1 MFWRWFWCSTARLNN
16 LNLPSALPFAHHTQ
30 VIDGLQFAF
39 PTYMTSLQKSGK
51 FPSIFALKQQI
62 ADEEHIKAYLD
73 SERRKEY
80 SMGLYRRYEELDG
93 EFKE

>member
-1 MFWRWFWCSTARLNN
+1 
-16 LNLPSALPFAHHTQ
+16 
-30 VIDGLQFAF
+30 
-39 PTYMTSLQKSGK
+39 MTSLQKSGK